1 MAAGN
6 TIGQAYVQILPSMNG
21 FSKAMNTQ
29 GGAAVDTA
37 GGSAGKRFGSKLV
50 GIAGKVIA
58 GAAIGKTIKDSIDAG
73 GALQQSIGGIE
84 TLFGKSAETV
94 KQNASKAF
102 KTAGMSANEYMENTT
117 SFAASLI
124 SSTGGNTQKAAKL
137 ADTAMRDMSDNANK
151 MGTDLG
157 SITQTYQSLARGN
170 YAMLDNLKLGYGG
183 TKSEMERLMA
193 DAEKLTGEHYT
204 VGDFGDTVKAIH
216 AVQENLKI
224 TGTTAK
230 EASTTMSGSM
240 GMMKSAWTD
249 FLGNL
254 AIGGDVTGSLQNLMS
269 SVKTFLVGN
278 LFPMIGTIFT
288 SIGTIIKQTDW
299 GAVGKSILEGLKN
312 GINSAISIFSGVA
325 SSIAGYISSIDWVA
339 TGGKLLTG
347 LFNLV
352 KSIDWASLVNAA
364 LTLVGT
370 ALSAGLSLLSGMII
384 KIGSWIGGA
393 FKQMASIAI
402 GAWNNL
408 KSKAAAIW
416 TSIVNKYIRAPLNS
430 AKAFVK
436 NIWNNIRSHTVTTWN
451 NIKTAIM
458 TPIKTAKEKVVT
470 TFTNLKSKAEEKIKG
485 LLATVK
491 EKFKAIKEKIE
502 TPIKK
507 AKETVEGVIKK
518 IKEKFDSIK
527 SLKWIKIPHVSVSG
541 GKAPFGIGGKGSLPS
556 FSIKW
561 NKEGGIFDADSIIG
575 YGVGEAGTEAIVP
588 LDKFWKKLDKLAD
601 NKPGE
606 TNITMNIHAAPGMS
620 TKELAAEVER
630 RLINNTNRRRMAW

>member
-1 MAAGN
+1 MPAGN

-21 FSKAMNTQ
+21 FSKAINAQ
-29 GGAAVDTA
+29 GGAEMDAA
-37 GGSAGKRFGSKLV
+37 GGSAGKKFGSKLV

-58 GAAIGKTIKDSIDAG
+58 GAAIGKTIKDSIEAG
-73 GALQQSIGGIE
+73 GALQQSMGGIE
-84 TLFGKSAETV
+84 TLFGKSADIV
-94 KQNASKAF
+94 KKNASQAF

-137 ADTAMRDMSDNANK
+137 ADTAMKDMSDNANK

-183 TKSEMERLMA
+183 TKSEMERLMS

-204 VGDFGDTVKAIH
+204 VGDFGDTVAAIH

-254 AIGGDVTGSLQNLMS
+254 AIGGDVTGSLQNLLS

-278 LFPMIGTIFT
+278 LLPMIGTIFT
-288 SIGTIIKQTDW
+288 SIGTIIQQTDW
-299 GAVGKSILEGLKN
+299 GAVGTSILNGLKN
-312 GINSAISIFSGVA
+312 GINSAISIFSSVA
-325 SSIAGYISSIDWVA
+325 TAIAGYISSIDWVA
-339 TGGKLLTG
+339 TGQKLLSG

-352 KSIDWASLVNAA
+352 TSINWGALVNAA

-384 KIGSWIGGA
+384 QAGTWIGNI
-393 FKQMASIAI
+393 FRQMANVAI
-402 GAWNNL
+402 QAWNGL
-408 KSKAAAIW
+408 KAQAVA
-416 TSIVNKYIRAPLNS
+416 V
-430 AKAFVK
+430 
-436 NIWNNIRSHTVTTWN
+436 WN
-451 NIKTAIM
+451 NIKTAISTALTSALGVVTTTWNNIKARISQAIQTIKSTVTTTFNNIKSTISNIFSSIVSTASSTWNKVKDAIM
-458 TPIKTAKEKVVT
+458 KPIDKAKEKV
-470 TFTNLKSKAEEKIKG
+470 KAAIDKIKSIVG
-485 LLATVK
+485 GVK
-491 EKFKAIKEKIE
+491 LELPHFK
-502 TPIKK
+502 
-507 AKETVEGVIKK
+507 
-518 IKEKFDSIK
+518 
-527 SLKWIKIPHVSVSG
+527 LPHFHLSG
-541 GKAPFGIGGKGSLPS
+541 GQAPFGLGGKGSLPH
-556 FSIKW
+556 FSVDWYAK
-561 NKEGGIFDADSIIG
+561 GGIFNSDSIIG
-575 YGVGEAGTEAIVP
+575 YGVGEKGAEAIVP
-588 LDKFWKKLDKLAD
+588 LDRFWNKLDRIAD
-601 NKPGE
+601 NSSSGD
-606 TNITMNIHAAPGMS
+606 TNNITINVQASPGMN

-630 RLINNTNRRRMAW
+630 RLINSTNRRRLAW

>member
-1 MAAGN
+1 MPAGN

-29 GGAAVDTA
+29 GEAEMDAA
-37 GGSAGKRFGSKLV
+37 GGSAGKKFGSKLV
-50 GIAGKVIA
+50 GIAGKVITA
-58 GAAIGKTIKDSIDAG
+58 AAIGKTFKDSIEAG
-73 GALQQSIGGIE
+73 GALQQSMGGIE
-84 TLFGKSAETV
+84 TLFGKSADIV
-94 KQNASKAF
+94 KKNASQAF

-137 ADTAMRDMSDNANK
+137 ADTAMKDMSDNANK

-183 TKSEMERLMA
+183 TKAEMERLMS

-240 GMMKSAWTD
+240 NMMKSAWTD

-254 AIGGDVTGSLQNLMS
+254 AIGGDVTGSLKNLMS

-278 LFPMIGTIFT
+278 LLPMIGTIFT
-288 SIGTIIKQTDW
+288 SIGTIIQQTDW
-299 GAVGKSILEGLKN
+299 GAVGTSIVNGLIN
-312 GINSAISIFSGVA
+312 GINSAITIFSSVA

-339 TGGKLLTG
+339 AGQNLLTG

-352 KSIDWASLVNAA
+352 KSIDWGSLVNAA

-384 KIGSWIGGA
+384 QAGTWIGNI
-393 FKQMASIAI
+393 FRQMANVAI
-402 GAWNNL
+402 QAWNGL
-408 KSKAAAIW
+408 KAQAVA
-416 TSIVNKYIRAPLNS
+416 V
-430 AKAFVK
+430 
-436 NIWNNIRSHTVTTWN
+436 WN
-451 NIKTAIM
+451 NIKTAISTALTSALGVVTTTWNNIKARISQAIQTIKSTVTTTFNNIKSTISNIFSSIVSTASSTWNRVKDAIM
-458 TPIKTAKEKVVT
+458 KPIETAKEKV
-470 TFTNLKSKAEEKIKG
+470 KAAIDKIK
-485 LLATVK
+485 
-491 EKFKAIKEKIE
+491 
-502 TPIKK
+502 
-507 AKETVEGVIKK
+507 
-518 IKEKFDSIK
+518 SI
-527 SLKWIKIPHVSVSG
+527 VSG
-541 GKAPFGIGGKGSLPS
+541 VKLELPHFKLPHFHLSGGQAPFGLGGKGSLPH
-556 FSIKW
+556 FSVDWYAK
-561 NKEGGIFDADSIIG
+561 GGIFNSDSIIG
-575 YGVGEAGTEAIVP
+575 YGVGEKGAEAIVP
-588 LDKFWKKLDKLAD
+588 LDKFWNKLDRIAD
-601 NKPGE
+601 SASGGDTN
-606 TNITMNIHAAPGMS
+606 NITINVQASPGMD

-630 RLINNTNRRRMAW
+630 RLINSTNRRRMAW

>member
-29 GGAAVDTA
+29 GGAEMDAA
-37 GGSAGKRFGSKLV
+37 GGSAGKKFGSKLV

-58 GAAIGKTIKDSIDAG
+58 GAAIGKTFKDSIEAG
-73 GALQQSIGGIE
+73 GALQQSMGGIE
-84 TLFGKSAETV
+84 TLFGKSADIV
-94 KQNASKAF
+94 KKNASQAF

-124 SSTGGNTQKAAKL
+124 SSTSGNTQQAAKL
-137 ADTAMRDMSDNANK
+137 ADTAMKDMSDNANK

-183 TKSEMERLMA
+183 TKSEMERLMS

-240 GMMKSAWTD
+240 NMMKSAWTD

-278 LFPMIGTIFT
+278 LLPMIGTIFT
-288 SIGTIIKQTDW
+288 SIGTIIQQTDW
-299 GAVGKSILEGLKN
+299 GAVGTSIINGLKN
-312 GINSAISIFSGVA
+312 GINSAITIFSGVA
-325 SSIAGYISSIDWVA
+325 SSIAGYLSSIDWVA
-339 TGGKLLTG
+339 VGQNLLTG

-352 KSIDWASLVNAA
+352 KSIDWGSLVNAA

-384 KIGSWIGGA
+384 QAGTWIGNI
-393 FKQMASIAI
+393 FRQMANVAI
-402 GAWNNL
+402 QAWNGL
-408 KSKAAAIW
+408 KAQAVA
-416 TSIVNKYIRAPLNS
+416 V
-430 AKAFVK
+430 
-436 NIWNNIRSHTVTTWN
+436 WN
-451 NIKTAIM
+451 NIKTAISTALTSALGVVTTTWNNIKARISQAIQTIKSTVTTTFNNIKSTISNIFSSIVSTASSTWNRVKDAIM
-458 TPIKTAKEKVVT
+458 KPIETAKEKV
-470 TFTNLKSKAEEKIKG
+470 KAAIDKIKSIVG
-485 LLATVK
+485 GVK
-491 EKFKAIKEKIE
+491 LELPHFK
-502 TPIKK
+502 
-507 AKETVEGVIKK
+507 
-518 IKEKFDSIK
+518 
-527 SLKWIKIPHVSVSG
+527 LPHFHLSG
-541 GKAPFGIGGKGSLPS
+541 GQAPFGLGGKGSLPH
-556 FSIKW
+556 FSVDWYAK
-561 NKEGGIFDADSIIG
+561 GGIFNSDSIIG
-575 YGVGEAGTEAIVP
+575 YGVGEKGAEAIVP
-588 LDKFWKKLDKLAD
+588 LDKFWNKLDRIAD
-601 NKPGE
+601 NSSGGD
-606 TNITMNIHAAPGMS
+606 TNNITINVQAAPGMN

-630 RLINNTNRRRMAW
+630 RLINSTNRRRLAW

>member
-1 MAAGN
+1 MPAGN

-21 FSKAMNTQ
+21 FSKAINAQ
-29 GGAAVDTA
+29 GGAEMDAA
-37 GGSAGKRFGSKLV
+37 GGSAGKKFGSKLV

-73 GALQQSIGGIE
+73 GALQQSMGGIE
-84 TLFGKSAETV
+84 TLFGKSADIV
-94 KQNASKAF
+94 KKNASQAF

-183 TKSEMERLMA
+183 TKSEMERLMS

-204 VGDFGDTVKAIH
+204 VGDFGDTVAAIH

-240 GMMKSAWTD
+240 NMMKSAWTD

-278 LFPMIGTIFT
+278 LLPMIGTIFT
-288 SIGTIIKQTDW
+288 SIGTIIQQTDW
-299 GAVGKSILEGLKN
+299 GAVGTSILNGLKN
-312 GINSAISIFSGVA
+312 GINSAISIFSSVA

-339 TGGKLLTG
+339 TGQKLLSG

-352 KSIDWASLVNAA
+352 TSINWGALVNAA

-384 KIGSWIGGA
+384 QAGTWIGNI
-393 FKQMASIAI
+393 FRQMANVAI
-402 GAWNNL
+402 QAWNGL
-408 KSKAAAIW
+408 KAQAVA
-416 TSIVNKYIRAPLNS
+416 V
-430 AKAFVK
+430 
-436 NIWNNIRSHTVTTWN
+436 WN
-451 NIKTAIM
+451 NIKTAISTALTSALGVVTTTWNNIKARISQAIQTIKSTVTTTFNNIKSTISNIFSSIVSTSSSTWNKVKDAIM
-458 TPIKTAKEKVVT
+458 KPIDKAKEKVQD
-470 TFTNLKSKAEEKIKG
+470 
-485 LLATVK
+485 
-491 EKFKAIKEKIE
+491 AIKR
-502 TPIKK
+502 
-507 AKETVEGVIKK
+507 
-518 IKEKFDSIK
+518 IKEIVGGVK
-527 SLKWIKIPHVSVSG
+527 LELPHFKLPHFHLSG
-541 GKAPFGIGGKGSLPS
+541 GQAPFGLGGKGSLPH
-556 FSIKW
+556 FSVDWYAK
-561 NKEGGIFDADSIIG
+561 GGIFNSDSIIG
-575 YGVGEAGTEAIVP
+575 YGVGEKGAEAIVP
-588 LDKFWKKLDKLAD
+588 LDRFWNKLDRIAD
-601 NKPGE
+601 NSSSGD
-606 TNITMNIHAAPGMS
+606 TNNITINVQASPGMD
-620 TKELAAEVER
+620 TKALAAEVER
-630 RLINNTNRRRMAW
+630 RLINSTNRRRLAW

>member
-1 MAAGN
+1 MPAGN

-21 FSKAMNTQ
+21 FSKAINAQ
-29 GGAAVDTA
+29 GGAEMDAA
-37 GGSAGKRFGSKLV
+37 GGSAGKKFGSKLV

-73 GALQQSIGGIE
+73 GALQQSMGGIE
-84 TLFGKSAETV
+84 TLFGKSADIV
-94 KQNASKAF
+94 KKNASQAF

-137 ADTAMRDMSDNANK
+137 ADTAMKDMSDNANK

-183 TKSEMERLMA
+183 TKSEMERLMS

-204 VGDFGDTVKAIH
+204 VGDFGDTVAAIH

-240 GMMKSAWTD
+240 NMMKSAWTD

-278 LFPMIGTIFT
+278 LLPMIGTIFT
-288 SIGTIIKQTDW
+288 SIGTIIQQTDW
-299 GAVGKSILEGLKN
+299 GAVGTLIINGLKN
-312 GINSAISIFSGVA
+312 GINSAITIFSGVA

-339 TGGKLLTG
+339 TGQKLLSG

-352 KSIDWASLVNAA
+352 TSINWGALVNAA

-370 ALSAGLSLLSGMII
+370 ALSAGLSLLSGII
-384 KIGSWIGGA
+384 IQAGTWIGNI
-393 FKQMASIAI
+393 FKQMANVAI
-402 GAWNNL
+402 QAWNGL
-408 KSKAAAIW
+408 KARAVAI
-416 TSIVNKYIRAPLNS
+416 
-430 AKAFVK
+430 
-436 NIWNNIRSHTVTTWN
+436 WN
-451 NIKTAIM
+451 NIKTAISNALKS
-458 TPIKTAKEKVVT
+458 TLSVVTNTWNSIKTRITTTIQNIKTTVTTTFNNIKSTISNIFSSIVSAASRTWNKVKDAIMKPIDKAKEKV
-470 TFTNLKSKAEEKIKG
+470 KAAIDKIKSIVG
-485 LLATVK
+485 GVK
-491 EKFKAIKEKIE
+491 LELPHFK
-502 TPIKK
+502 
-507 AKETVEGVIKK
+507 
-518 IKEKFDSIK
+518 
-527 SLKWIKIPHVSVSG
+527 LPHFHLSG
-541 GKAPFGIGGKGSLPS
+541 GQAPFGLGGKGSLPH
-556 FSIKW
+556 FSVDWHAK
-561 NKEGGIFDADSIIG
+561 GGIFNSDSIIG
-575 YGVGEAGTEAIVP
+575 YGVGEKGAEAIVP
-588 LDKFWKKLDKLAD
+588 LDRFWNKLDRIAD
-601 NKPGE
+601 NSSSGD
-606 TNITMNIHAAPGMS
+606 TNNITINVQAAPGMD
-620 TKELAAEVER
+620 TKALAAEVER
-630 RLINNTNRRRMAW
+630 RLINSTNRRRLAW

>member
-1 MAAGN
+1 MPAGN

-21 FSKAMNTQ
+21 FSKAINAQ
-29 GGAAVDTA
+29 GGAEMDAA
-37 GGSAGKRFGSKLV
+37 GGSAGKKFGSKLV

-73 GALQQSIGGIE
+73 GALQQSMGGIE
-84 TLFGKSAETV
+84 TLFGKSADIV
-94 KQNASKAF
+94 KKNASQAF

-137 ADTAMRDMSDNANK
+137 ADTAMKDMSDNANK

-183 TKSEMERLMA
+183 TKSEMERLMS

-204 VGDFGDTVKAIH
+204 VGDFGDTVAAIH

-240 GMMKSAWTD
+240 NMMKSAWTD

-254 AIGGDVTGSLQNLMS
+254 AIGGDVTGSLQNLLS

-278 LFPMIGTIFT
+278 LLPMIGTIFT
-288 SIGTIIKQTDW
+288 SIGTIIQQTDW
-299 GAVGKSILEGLKN
+299 GAVGTSIINGLKN
-312 GINSAISIFSGVA
+312 GINSAITIFSGVA

-339 TGGKLLTG
+339 TGQKLLSG

-352 KSIDWASLVNAA
+352 TSINWGALVNAA

-384 KIGSWIGGA
+384 QAGTWIGNI
-393 FKQMASIAI
+393 FKQMANVAI
-402 GAWNNL
+402 QAWNGL
-408 KSKAAAIW
+408 KAQAGA
-416 TSIVNKYIRAPLNS
+416 V
-430 AKAFVK
+430 
-436 NIWNNIRSHTVTTWN
+436 WN
-451 NIKTAIM
+451 NIKTAISTALTSALGVVTTTWNNIKARISQAIQTIKSTVTTTFNNIKSTISNIFSSIVSTASSTWNRVKDAIM
-458 TPIKTAKEKVVT
+458 KPIETAKEKV
-470 TFTNLKSKAEEKIKG
+470 KAAIDKIK
-485 LLATVK
+485 
-491 EKFKAIKEKIE
+491 
-502 TPIKK
+502 
-507 AKETVEGVIKK
+507 
-518 IKEKFDSIK
+518 SI
-527 SLKWIKIPHVSVSG
+527 VSG
-541 GKAPFGIGGKGSLPS
+541 VKLELPHFKLPHFHLSGGQAPFGLGGKGSLPH
-556 FSIKW
+556 FSVDWYAK
-561 NKEGGIFDADSIIG
+561 GGIFNSDSIIG
-575 YGVGEAGTEAIVP
+575 YGVGEKGAEAIVP
-588 LDKFWKKLDKLAD
+588 LDRFWNKLDRIAD
-601 NKPGE
+601 NSSSGD
-606 TNITMNIHAAPGMS
+606 TNNITINVQASPGMN

-630 RLINNTNRRRMAW
+630 RLINSTNRRRLAW

>member
-1 MAAGN
+1 MPAGN

-29 GGAAVDTA
+29 GGAEMDAA
-37 GGSAGKRFGSKLV
+37 GGSAGKKFGSKLV

-73 GALQQSIGGIE
+73 GALQQSMGGIE
-84 TLFGKSAETV
+84 TLFGKSADIV
-94 KQNASKAF
+94 KKNASQAF

-137 ADTAMRDMSDNANK
+137 ADTAMKDMSDNANK

-183 TKSEMERLMA
+183 TKSEMERLMS

-204 VGDFGDTVKAIH
+204 VGDFGDTVAAIH

-240 GMMKSAWTD
+240 NMMKSAWTD

-254 AIGGDVTGSLQNLMS
+254 AIGGDVTGSLQNLLS

-278 LFPMIGTIFT
+278 LLPMIGTIFT
-288 SIGTIIKQTDW
+288 SIGTIIQQTDW
-299 GAVGKSILEGLKN
+299 GAVGTSILNGLKN
-312 GINSAISIFSGVA
+312 GINSAITIFSGVA
-325 SSIAGYISSIDWVA
+325 SSIAGYLSSIDWVA
-339 TGGKLLTG
+339 VGQNLLTG

-352 KSIDWASLVNAA
+352 KSIDWGSLVNAA
-364 LTLVGT
+364 LTLVGS

-384 KIGSWIGGA
+384 QAGTWIGNI
-393 FKQMASIAI
+393 FRQMANVAI
-402 GAWNNL
+402 QAWNGL
-408 KSKAAAIW
+408 KAQATA
-416 TSIVNKYIRAPLNS
+416 V
-430 AKAFVK
+430 
-436 NIWNNIRSHTVTTWN
+436 WN
-451 NIKTAIM
+451 NIKTAISTALASTLGVVTNTWNNIKARISQAIQTIKSTVTTTFNNIKSTISNIFSSIVTTASNTWNKVKDAIM
-458 TPIKTAKEKVVT
+458 KPIDKAKEKV
-470 TFTNLKSKAEEKIKG
+470 KAAIDKIKSIVG
-485 LLATVK
+485 GVK
-491 EKFKAIKEKIE
+491 LELPHFK
-502 TPIKK
+502 
-507 AKETVEGVIKK
+507 
-518 IKEKFDSIK
+518 
-527 SLKWIKIPHVSVSG
+527 LPHFHLSG
-541 GKAPFGIGGKGSLPS
+541 GQAPFGLGGKGSLPH
-556 FSIKW
+556 FSVDWYAK
-561 NKEGGIFDADSIIG
+561 GGIFNSDSIIG
-575 YGVGEAGTEAIVP
+575 YGVGEKGAEAIVP
-588 LDKFWKKLDKLAD
+588 LDRFWNKLDRIAD
-601 NKPGE
+601 NSSNGD
-606 TNITMNIHAAPGMS
+606 TNNITINVQAAPGMN

-630 RLINNTNRRRMAW
+630 RLINSTNRRRLAW